1 MMMILMISNLLKFD
15 WLSFQSFRCC
25 LNVFI
30 FLQIQTYFEK
40 MKPAYEADAQQKK
53 FPFQLQNMRLGAVY
67 SLFDGEE
74 LLEQSIRSISSQ
86 VERLT
91 LSCPKIGLILMTVCN
106 QSKYCRWIS

>member
-1 MMMILMISNLLKFD
+1 M
-15 WLSFQSFRCC
+15 C
-25 LNVFI
+25 LYVFI
-30 FLQIQTYFEK
+30 CLQIQTYFEK

-91 LSCPKIGLILMTVCN
+91 LSCPKLGLILMTVCN